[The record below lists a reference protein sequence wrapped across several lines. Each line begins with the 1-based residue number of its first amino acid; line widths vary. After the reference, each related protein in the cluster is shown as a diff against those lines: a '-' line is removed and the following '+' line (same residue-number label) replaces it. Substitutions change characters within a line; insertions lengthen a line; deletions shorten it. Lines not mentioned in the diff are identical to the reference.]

1 MSKNN
6 SENKEKNENQSS
18 QSTQNQSQKRILN
31 SYDELSK
38 KIQSLIDDPKKL
50 QNGYTILCEDE
61 SQINFCYNLLKIS
74 FESEKEKN
82 KNKKKLSAICFI
94 NFLKKNYNTYITNE
108 EILEIVSYFLS
119 NISMKDYF
127 LKNFTAKSLGF
138 IAGKEFPNCYESF
151 IKILLDKLNSNN
163 EINPNENEIDTILK
177 ILISVL
183 NECDD
188 ACAIIT
194 GDVLPVIINIFK
206 ISKNNQKN
214 REKCLIIISLV
225 LNKLSYAGGN
235 DIELLEKSLDKNS
248 LMENSISLFT

>member
-1 MSKNN
+1 MSINK
-6 SENKEKNENQSS
+6 SDNKENNEKQSPES
-18 QSTQNQSQKRILN
+18 KQNQSQKRTIN

-50 QNGYTILCEDE
+50 QNGYSILSEDE

-138 IAGKEFPNCYESF
+138 IAGKEFPNFMKVS
-151 IKILLDKLNSNN
+151 
-163 EINPNENEIDTILK
+163 
-177 ILISVL
+177 
-183 NECDD
+183 
-188 ACAIIT
+188 
-194 GDVLPVIINIFK
+194 
-206 ISKNNQKN
+206 
-214 REKCLIIISLV
+214 
-225 LNKLSYAGGN
+225 
-235 DIELLEKSLDKNS
+235 
-248 LMENSISLFT
+248 